1 MPLCILI
8 YVYFCV
14 TGSSA
19 SSMPS
24 EDEGCI
30 VDKLLA
36 DIRKGFTLRKTTPRK
51 ERPQSIVKS
60 NA

>member
-1 MPLCILI
+1 M
-8 YVYFCV
+8 
-14 TGSSA
+14 SSI
-19 SSMPS
+19 PS

-36 DIRKGFTLRKTTPRK
+36 DIRKGFSLRKTTPRK
-51 ERPQSIVKS
+51 ERPLSVVKA